1 MGKSR
6 VQVLRLPTIPPQYS
20 PDTDATSIYFLSY
33 WKLSGSTPQNLINVL
48 ESNGDFLN
56 N

>member
-20 PDTDATSIYFLSY
+20 PDTDATSIYLLSVS
-33 WKLSGSTPQNLINVL
+33 LTSSVSCAAP
-48 ESNGDFLN
+48 FPC
-56 N
+56 